1 MIDAHHHLWRY
12 DPRELDWMTPD
23 MGVLKR
29 DFTAVEFAAL
39 GRAVGVTGSV
49 AVQARRTNAETTALL
64 SIADRH
70 PSILGVVGWADA
82 SDPDLEATVA
92 DFARHPRFVGL
103 REVLHDMP
111 SVDHAISAEHRALV
125 AAAGA
130 VDVAYDLL
138 VRPQHLPA
146 ATALVDAFPTV
157 RFVIDHIGKPPRQG
171 AGAAFHEVRRAWERG
186 MRALAE
192 RPNVAC
198 KLSGLLTEGDWRT
211 WSAQEVEPLLEIV
224 VAAFGAGRCLM
235 GTDWPVCT
243 LAASYATNVA
253 LVTDFTKRLSSAEQR
268 AITEGAARTWYR
280 LGEREDRR

>member
-1 MIDAHHHLWRY
+1 MKSWIASARRRPGGDEVCVEPGPAT
-12 DPRELDWMTPD
+12 DP
-23 MGVLKR
+23 
-29 DFTAVEFAAL
+29 
-39 GRAVGVTGSV
+39 VGVGSE
-49 AVQARRTNAETTALL
+49 AVKVSGSEVGGETIHEGTERIFERNLA
-64 SIADRH
+64 
-70 PSILGVVGWADA
+70 SILGTQPHRVGRR
-82 SDPDLEATVA
+82 L
-92 DFARHPRFVGL
+92 
-103 REVLHDMP
+103 
-111 SVDHAISAEHRALV
+111 DHAISAEHRALV